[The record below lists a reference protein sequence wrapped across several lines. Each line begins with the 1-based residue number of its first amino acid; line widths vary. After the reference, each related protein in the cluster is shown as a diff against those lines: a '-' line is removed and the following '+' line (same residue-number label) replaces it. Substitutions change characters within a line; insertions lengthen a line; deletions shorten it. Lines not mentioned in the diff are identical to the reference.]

1 MHNAREWTLGR
12 NTPSQRWRY
21 FMHIYCCEFELM
33 ENLFFA
39 SREVNNFFQT
49 EPVIGNYALTYAL
62 GLCHAGYHNE
72 GEITYADDLQQLNT
86 VGIYVTPGTLTKEIR
101 FTVAQFNALSDSYWF
116 QMEQNAISVN
126 RGRIFDSKLKAR
138 ATNFPQIGRLKMLS
152 IGNKGIFYI
161 TSREEFQVPRYI
173 RLGKFMSKTKI
184 SARKQDYREYQAE
197 NVSYPNYLNP
207 NDLPSETQIG
217 MFDML
222 NIRPTPLIRQV
233 QLSGRCYELE
243 DETKTHL
250 PAGMRFY
257 TDF

>member
-1 MHNAREWTLGR
+1 
-12 NTPSQRWRY
+12 
-21 FMHIYCCEFELM
+21 MHIYCCEFELM
-33 ENLFFA
+33 ENLYFA

-49 EPVIGNYALTYAL
+49 EPVIGNYALAYAL

-72 GEITYADDLQQLNT
+72 GEITYADDLEQLNAA
-86 VGIYVTPGTLTKEIR
+86 GIYVTPGTLTEKAR
-101 FTVAQFNALSDSYWF
+101 FTVVQFNALSDSYWF

-126 RGRIFDSKLKAR
+126 RQRIFNPKLKAR

-161 TSREEFQVPRYI
+161 TSREEYRVPRYI
-173 RLGKFMSKTKI
+173 RLGKFMSKAKI
-184 SARKQDYREYQAE
+184 SARKQTYREMHAKDMP
-197 NVSYPNYLNP
+197 YPNYLNP

-222 NIRPTPLIRQV
+222 NIRPTPLIRHV
-233 QLSGRCYELE
+233 QLSGGFYQLA
-243 DETKTHL
+243 DDAKTKL

>member
-1 MHNAREWTLGR
+1 MRKNERWVG
-12 NTPSQRWRY
+12 TPTQRWRY

-49 EPVIGNYALTYAL
+49 EPVIGNYALAYAL
-62 GLCHAGYHNE
+62 ELCCANYHNE
-72 GEITYADDLQQLNT
+72 GEITYAKDLERLNE
-86 VGIYVTPGTLTKEIR
+86 VGIYVTPGTLAKEAR
-101 FTVAQFNALSDSYWF
+101 FTVVQFNALSDSYWF

-126 RGRIFDSKLKAR
+126 RQRIFDSKKKAR
-138 ATNFPQIGRLKMLS
+138 ATNFPQIGKIKMLS
-152 IGNKGIFYI
+152 IGNKGVFYI
-161 TSREEFQVPRYI
+161 TSRDEYQVPRYI
-173 RLGKFMSKTKI
+173 RLGKFMSKARI
-184 SARKQDYREYQAE
+184 SAYKQHYREVHAQD
-197 NVSYPNYLNP
+197 VSYRYYLNP
-207 NDLPSETQIG
+207 NDLPSDTQIG

-233 QLSGRCYELE
+233 QLSGKVYELA
-243 DETKTHL
+243 DDNKTQL

>member
-1 MHNAREWTLGR
+1 
-12 NTPSQRWRY
+12 
-21 FMHIYCCEFELM
+21 MHIYCCEFELM

-49 EPVIGNYALTYAL
+49 EPVIGNYALAYAL

-72 GEITYADDLQQLNT
+72 GEITYADDLAQLNAA
-86 VGIYVTPGTLTKEIR
+86 GIYVTPGTLTEEAR
-101 FTVAQFNALSDSYWF
+101 FTVVQFNALSDSYWF

-126 RGRIFDSKLKAR
+126 RQRIFNPKLKAR

-161 TSREEFQVPRYI
+161 TSRDEYRVPRYI
-173 RLGKFMSKTKI
+173 RLGKFMSKAKI
-184 SARKQDYREYQAE
+184 SARNQTYRETH
-197 NVSYPNYLNP
+197 VKDVPYPNYLNP
-207 NDLPSETQIG
+207 NDLPPETEIG

-222 NIRPTPLIRQV
+222 NIRPTPLIRHV
-233 QLSGRCYELE
+233 QLSGGFYQLA
-243 DETKTHL
+243 DDDKTKL

>member
-1 MHNAREWTLGR
+1 
-12 NTPSQRWRY
+12 
-21 FMHIYCCEFELM
+21 MHIYCCEFELM

-49 EPVIGNYALTYAL
+49 EPVIGNYALAYAL
-62 GLCHAGYHNE
+62 GLCCAGYHNE
-72 GEITYADDLQQLNT
+72 GEITYAEDLEQLNDR
-86 VGIYVTPGTLTKEIR
+86 GIYVTPGTLTQEAR
-101 FTVAQFNALSDSYWF
+101 FTVVQFNALSDSYWF

-126 RGRIFDSKLKAR
+126 RQRIFNPKKKAR
-138 ATNFPQIGRLKMLS
+138 AMNFPQVGRLKMLS
-152 IGNKGIFYI
+152 IGNKGVFYVI
-161 TSREEFQVPRYI
+161 SRDEYRVPRYI
-173 RLGKFMSKTKI
+173 RLGKFMSKAKI
-184 SARKQDYREYQAE
+184 SAYKQHYREVHAE
-197 NVSYPNYLNP
+197 DVLYRYYLNP

-233 QLSGRCYELE
+233 QLSGDFYQLI
-243 DETKTHL
+243 DDTKIQL